1 MSIRTVQSS
10 ALAPRHTAVAA
21 RNTSGTINNTTT
33 PWVRNPSWLPL
44 PSVGD
49 TEQKFVGLYAVFP
62 DANFIA
68 VNCGGE
74 YTVDWGDGT
83 TQDFANGVQA
93 NYEYSFDDTDLANT
107 NAPVTFQDAGDTV
120 TRTAHGYTNGM
131 SISFAEIVSTTG
143 IVAGQ
148 IYFIVGATA
157 NTFQVSSTLG
167 GSALALTTDGTGV
180 ILGYKQVVVT
190 ITPQAAQNLTTLN
203 LNVRNSTPG
212 LVAGLASGWLDILVS
227 GPNLTTLTISAAG
240 QNVTHGYLEQA
251 QLISTNNIA
260 SFASTFHTCRDL
272 RSIPVWTPRTVGAVD
287 MNQMFFSCSSLQTVP
302 LFNTAAVTNMGN
314 MFNNCPSLQTVPLFD
329 TAAVTL
335 INNMFQSC
343 VSLQT
348 VPLFDTAAVTSISSM
363 FGGCQSLQ
371 TVPLFN
377 TAAVTNMG
385 NMFSSCQSLQT
396 VPLFNTAAVTSMG
409 GMFNGCPSLQTVP
422 LFDTAA
428 VTSISSMFGGCQS
441 LQTVP
446 LFNTAAVTSM
456 SGMFNGCPSLQTVPL
471 FNTAAVTSMLSM
483 FNNCPSLQT
492 VPLFDTAAV
501 TLMNSMFNNCPSL
514 QTVPLF
520 DTAAVTSMGGMFNG
534 CPSLAKI
541 AIFGTRFNLSV
552 ANCKLST
559 DRIEEVFENLGVGA
573 SQTVTITGN
582 YGVGTAVTLTG
593 TTTTDSTTVTMA
605 STTGL
610 VVGMLV
616 TGTGV
621 STDVAVTLQT
631 GGNTVTRTAHGIAN
645 DTPVS
650 FATLVTTTGI
660 IINTRYFVINTAAD
674 TFQLALTAG
683 GAAITLTDNG
693 SGTLRYGTTITAI
706 TTNTNITLSI
716 PASASGSVSLVSR
729 LLNSSLATLKGWA
742 VTF

>member
-227 GPNLTTLTISAAG
+227 GPNLTILTISG
-240 QNVTHGYLEQA
+240 TSQNVTHGYLEQA

-343 VSLQT
+343 V
-348 VPLFDTAAVTSISSM
+348 
-363 FGGCQSLQ
+363 
-371 TVPLFN
+371 
-377 TAAVTNMG
+377 
-385 NMFSSCQSLQT
+385 
-396 VPLFNTAAVTSMG
+396 
-409 GMFNGCPSLQTVP
+409 SLQTVP

>member
-21 RNTSGTINNTTT
+21 RNTGGTINNTTT

-44 PSVGD
+44 PAVGN

-68 VNCGGE
+68 VNCAGA
-74 YTVDWGDGT
+74 YTVAWGDGT
-83 TQDFANGVQA
+83 TQNFATGVQA
-93 NYEYSFDDTDLANT
+93 NYEYSFDDVDLANT

-120 TRTAHGYTNGM
+120 TRTAHGYTDGM
-131 SISFAEIVSTTG
+131 PISFATIVSTTG

-148 IYFIVGATA
+148 VYFIVGATA
-157 NTFQVSSTLG
+157 NTFQVSSTLA

-227 GPNLTTLTISAAG
+227 GPNLTTLTISGAT
-240 QNVTHGYLEQA
+240 QNVTHSYLEQA

-260 SFASTFHTCRDL
+260 SFASTFNTCREL

-287 MNQMFFSCSSLQTVP
+287 MSSMFTSCSSLQTVPLFNTAAVTIMSSMFFNCPSLQTVPLFNTAAVTNMTSMFNACLSLQTVPLFNTAAVTNMTSMFNSCSSLQTVP
-302 LFNTAAVTNMGN
+302 LFNTAAVTNMIS
-314 MFNNCPSLQTVPLFD
+314 MFTSCRSLQTVPLFNTAAVTTIGSMFSTCPSLQTVPLFN
-329 TAAVTL
+329 TAAVTAM
-335 INNMFQSC
+335 N
-343 VSLQT
+343 
-348 VPLFDTAAVTSISSM
+348 SM
-363 FGGCQSLQ
+363 FNSCPSLQ

-377 TAAVTNMG
+377 TAAVTNMSD
-385 NMFSSCQSLQT
+385 MFQS
-396 VPLFNTAAVTSMG
+396 
-409 GMFNGCPSLQTVP
+409 
-422 LFDTAA
+422 
-428 VTSISSMFGGCQS
+428 
-441 LQTVP
+441 
-446 LFNTAAVTSM
+446 
-456 SGMFNGCPSLQTVPL
+456 CPSLQTVPL
-471 FNTAAVTSMLSM
+471 FNTAAVTNMSNM
-483 FNNCPSLQT
+483 FNSCPSLQT
-492 VPLFDTAAV
+492 VPLFNTAAA
-501 TLMNSMFNNCPSL
+501 TNMANM
-514 QTVPLF
+514 LF
-520 DTAAVTSMGGMFNG
+520 G
-534 CPSLAKI
+534 CSSLAKI
-541 AIFGTRFNLSV
+541 AIFGARFTLSV
-552 ANCKLST
+552 ASCKLSK
-559 DRIEEVFENLGVGA
+559 DRLEEVFENLGVGA
-573 SQTVTITGN
+573 SQTVTVTGN

-593 TTTTDSTTVTMA
+593 TTTTGSTTVTMA

-610 VVGMLV
+610 AVGMLV

-621 STDVAVTLQT
+621 STAVAVTLQT

-660 IINTRYFVINTAAD
+660 IINTRYFVINTAAN

-683 GAAITLTDNG
+683 GAAITLTNNG